1 MLCNLQVT
9 SAFAILTLLF
19 WKYSTLG
26 CTQSH
31 GNLGSEI
38 YNVTG
43 GDNLLLINLVLN
55 SAKKKAAVTISE
67 LFIKIG
73 KWSNGLDIWVEILWL
88 TFQQSHKVQTAQ
100 KKFYYNVYEFMAR
113 NYEFLPS

>member
-43 GDNLLLINLVLN
+43 GDKLLLINLVLN

-73 KWSNGLDIWVEILWL
+73 KWSNGLDIWVEIL
-88 TFQQSHKVQTAQ
+88 
-100 KKFYYNVYEFMAR
+100 
-113 NYEFLPS
+113 